1 MTKEK
6 GLLLA
11 GGGIVGLLSIILV
24 KLGNPA
30 NMGFCIACFIR
41 DIAGG
46 LGMHQAA
53 VVQYVRPEILGLVCG
68 SFIIALIKKDFQPRG
83 GSSPVIRFILGVGVM
98 FGALVFLG
106 CPLRMALRIAGG
118 DLNAIVGLVGF
129 VAGILV
135 GVVFLQKGF
144 SLGRNYQQGC
154 LEGMASVGIII
165 SILIGVLG
173 VVLIAVPNFSVS
185 LLCRLGGGILILF
198 GIVKIIGYCSNDLYR
213 LAFQYDLAIGILL
226 IALGAILIL
235 RTRIMTSLI
244 CVLLGIYTLADA
256 LLKIQISVDSKAFG
270 ICQWWLIL
278 VVAIITGVV
287 GFLLV
292 FRPSENARIVM
303 ILLGLA
309 LLMEGALNFI
319 TVLTSVKVN
328 HHQPP
333 IVTGSE
339 HEEIK

>member
-1 MTKEK
+1 MPSNKRIWAAK
-6 GLLLA
+6 
-11 GGGIVGLLSIILV
+11 VG
-24 KLGNPA
+24 
-30 NMGFCIACFIR
+30 
-41 DIAGG
+41 
-46 LGMHQAA
+46 
-53 VVQYVRPEILGLVCG
+53 Y
-68 SFIIALIKKDFQPRG
+68 
-83 GSSPVIRFILGVGVM
+83 
-98 FGALVFLG
+98 
-106 CPLRMALRIAGG
+106 
-118 DLNAIVGLVGF
+118 
-129 VAGILV
+129 
-135 GVVFLQKGF
+135 
-144 SLGRNYQQGC
+144 
-154 LEGMASVGIII
+154 III

-173 VVLIAVPNFSVS
+173 IVLIAVPNFSVS

-198 GIVKIIGYCSNDLYR
+198 GIVKIIGYGSNDLYR

-256 LLKIQISVDSKAFG
+256 LLKIQISADSKAFG
-270 ICQWWLIL
+270 IRQWWLIL
-278 VVAIITGVV
+278 AVAIITGVV

>member
-1 MTKEK
+1 MPSNKRIWAAK
-6 GLLLA
+6 
-11 GGGIVGLLSIILV
+11 VG
-24 KLGNPA
+24 
-30 NMGFCIACFIR
+30 
-41 DIAGG
+41 
-46 LGMHQAA
+46 
-53 VVQYVRPEILGLVCG
+53 Y
-68 SFIIALIKKDFQPRG
+68 
-83 GSSPVIRFILGVGVM
+83 
-98 FGALVFLG
+98 
-106 CPLRMALRIAGG
+106 
-118 DLNAIVGLVGF
+118 
-129 VAGILV
+129 
-135 GVVFLQKGF
+135 
-144 SLGRNYQQGC
+144 
-154 LEGMASVGIII
+154 III

-173 VVLIAVPNFSVS
+173 IVLIAVPNFSVS
-185 LLCRLGGGILILF
+185 LLCRLGGGILIQF

-270 ICQWWLIL
+270 IRQWWLIL
-278 VVAIITGVV
+278 GVAIITGVV